1 MQLAGPAMKKV
12 WAFAFTETGADI
24 EPISGESA
32 IKQRIFEKFMRRLAE
47 IRDMPFCPELNPDVI
62 VISTDQ
68 SFLFEP
74 QNPRASELLRR
85 CCAVDA
91 EGIQVRE
98 RVRVH
103 PCQSR
108 KIIDN
113 LRTAGLHVVC

>member
-1 MQLAGPAMKKV
+1 MKESGPSVSAGQ
-12 WAFAFTETGADI
+12 D
-24 EPISGESA
+24 SGGDSA
-32 IKQRIFEKFMRRLAE
+32 QSEFVRKQQILEKLRKRLGKARE
-47 IRDMPFCPELNPDVI
+47 MPMCSELNPDVI
-62 VISTDQ
+62 VIPADQ

-91 EGIQVRE
+91 EDIQVRE

>member
-1 MQLAGPAMKKV
+1 MKKV
-12 WAFAFTETGADI
+12 WACVSAERGLDLEAASTELV
-24 EPISGESA
+24 
-32 IKQRIFEKFMRRLAE
+32 IKQRIFEKFMRRLSE
-47 IRDMPFCPELNPDVI
+47 IHELPVCPELNPDVI
-62 VISTDQ
+62 VIPTDQ

-85 CCAVDA
+85 CCGVDA

-108 KIIDN
+108 TIIDN